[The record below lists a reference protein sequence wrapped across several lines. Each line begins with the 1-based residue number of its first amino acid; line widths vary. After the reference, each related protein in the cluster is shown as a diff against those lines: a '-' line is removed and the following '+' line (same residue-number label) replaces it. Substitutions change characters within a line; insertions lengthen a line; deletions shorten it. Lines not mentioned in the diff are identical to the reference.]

1 MNDEQKYVLDLIAR
15 AKRALDDPIV
25 RHYAGRLYESDL
37 ERGLDGLRE
46 AEKQL
51 LKEMKKN

>member
-1 MNDEQKYVLDLIAR
+1 MTDEQKYVLDLISR

-25 RHYAGRLYESDL
+25 RHYAGTLYESDL

-51 LKEMKKN
+51 LKEMKKD